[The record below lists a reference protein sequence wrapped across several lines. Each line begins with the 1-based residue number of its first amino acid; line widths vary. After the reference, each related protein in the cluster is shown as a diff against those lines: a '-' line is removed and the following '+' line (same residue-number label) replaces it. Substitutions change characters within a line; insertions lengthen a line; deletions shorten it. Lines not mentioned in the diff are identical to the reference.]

1 MIALEEIWKEIKGYS
16 MYLVSN
22 YGRVWSKTR
31 IIKTKNGNRLVK
43 GKIRTPQNDGVGYI
57 RYVLV
62 NDEGELINKRG
73 HNLVA
78 DAFIPNPK
86 NFPIVNHKDLNKSNN
101 NVLNLEWCDYSQNA
115 LHSLKEMKRR
125 TGDYVVFK
133 ISMQDARK
141 IRKLKDEGMSNIEL
155 ASKFNVSRQTI
166 WKIVTFQTHE
176 ELQEDE

>member
-1 MIALEEIWKEIKGYS
+1 MEEIWKEIKGYS

-31 IIKTKNGNRLVK
+31 IIKNKNGNSLRK
-43 GKIRTPQNDGVGYI
+43 GKIRTPQNDGAGYV

-62 NDEGELINKRG
+62 NDEGKWINKRG

-86 NFPIVNHKDLNKSNN
+86 NLPIINHKDLNKSNN
-101 NVLNLEWCDYSQNA
+101 NVLNLEWCNHSQNT
-115 LHSLKEMKRR
+115 LHSLKEMKRS
-125 TGDYVVFK
+125 TGDYVIFK

-166 WKIVTFQTHE
+166 WSIVIFQTHK
-176 ELQEDE
+176 ELQEDEQ